1 MKVRQAGG
9 GGASRARVLDA
20 ASTSSAAAAPPH
32 HPGRRHRL
40 LRAVAAAAA
49 LGLPVAVLA
58 LLVRAQ
64 VDAVLGLD
72 ESAIQ
77 AATEITRARPGLL
90 ASLIAWEVAFQG
102 VWVNTVVGLICWW
115 AWRRHG
121 LKTRAL
127 WAFVTVMT
135 AWGLQALTKLVVQRT
150 RPVVEDAIA
159 HSGGYSFPSGH
170 AANTAAAMLALTILV
185 WPLLDRRGRVA
196 VPSIA
201 AVLVALTALD
211 RVFLG
216 VHYPSDVVAGVLF
229 GVAVTTASFV
239 AYRGSTP
246 SVRVHERDATS
257 ARVDADPGT

>member
-1 MKVRQAGG
+1 MTVRRPGG
-9 GGASRARVLDA
+9 GEAPGARPRDA
-20 ASTSSAAAAPPH
+20 DRTRSAGRPPAQ
-32 HPGRRHRL
+32 PGRRRRL

-64 VDAVLGLD
+64 VDDVLTLD
-72 ESAIQ
+72 ESAIR

-90 ASLIAWEVAFQG
+90 TALLVWEAAFQG
-102 VWVNTVVGLICWW
+102 VWVNTVVGLVCWW

-127 WAFVTVMT
+127 WAFVTVMA

-150 RPVVEDAIA
+150 RPVVEDAVA

-170 AANTAAAMLALTILV
+170 AANTTAAVLVVTILV
-185 WPLLDRRGRVA
+185 WPLLGRRGRVV
-196 VPSIA
+196 VPVVA
-201 AVLVALTALD
+201 AVLVVLTALD

-229 GVAVTTASFV
+229 GAAVTFASFV
-239 AYRGSTP
+239 GYRGSTP
-246 SVRVHERDATS
+246 SVPAPQDDAEAPSRHADAER
-257 ARVDADPGT
+257 

>member
-1 MKVRQAGG
+1 MTVRRPGGTGLSRQRGTAG
-9 GGASRARVLDA
+9 DA
-20 ASTSSAAAAPPH
+20 TAAPGRAPH

-40 LRAVAAAAA
+40 LRAVTAAAA

-64 VDAVLGLD
+64 VDAVLDLD
-72 ESAIQ
+72 ESAIR

-90 ASLIAWEVAFQG
+90 AALVAWETAFQG
-102 VWVNTVVGLICWW
+102 VWVNSVVGLVCLW

-150 RPVVEDAIA
+150 RPVVEDAVA

-170 AANTAAAMLALTILV
+170 AANTTAAMLVVTILV
-185 WPLLDRRGRVA
+185 WPLLGRRGRVV
-196 VPSIA
+196 VPMVA
-201 AVLVALTALD
+201 AVLVVLTALD

-216 VHYPSDVVAGVLF
+216 VHYPSDVTAGVLF
-229 GVAVTTASFV
+229 GVAVVVASFR
-239 AYRGSTP
+239 AYKGSTP
-246 SVRVHERDATS
+246 NVPAGEHDGHPRPR
-257 ARVDADPGT
+257 ADPGA